1 MARVTSRQSE
11 TVEHHFD
18 TFTAMDIVVWPEC
31 RDLGTEADHSPS
43 LSWDRAAR
51 YPEQS
56 WPGHY
61 QKLSI
66 YYIFRR
72 ENYTRRKVF
81 SLNSR
86 CDAHP
91 TADKRQR

>member
-31 RDLGTEADHSPS
+31 RDLGTEADHAPR

-51 YPEQS
+51 FPEQS
-56 WPGHY
+56 RPGNYHKTVCILY
-61 QKLSI
+61 LS
-66 YYIFRR
+66 R
-72 ENYTRRKVF
+72 ENWTRCQVF

-91 TADKRQR
+91 TADKRER